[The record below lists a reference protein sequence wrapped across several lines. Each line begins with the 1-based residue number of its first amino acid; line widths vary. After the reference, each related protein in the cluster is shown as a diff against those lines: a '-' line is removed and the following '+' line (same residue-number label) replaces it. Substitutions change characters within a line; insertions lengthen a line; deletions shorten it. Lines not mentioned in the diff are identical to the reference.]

1 MLLNPLPGN
10 HNIEQDVSV
19 VALSF
24 DPSGTSWAR
33 SKACAMLAL
42 PVVKSFD
49 QSSPHALPVL
59 YNTTMRICDAHG
71 LPGGKSDS

>member
-10 HNIEQDVSV
+10 HSIEQDVS
-19 VALSF
+19 ALPL
-24 DPSGTSWAR
+24 DVSGTSWAV

-42 PVVKSFD
+42 PIVMSFD
-49 QSSPHALPVL
+49 KSNPHALPVL
-59 YNTTMRICDAHG
+59 YNSTMKICDAYG